1 MEYQLIIT
9 DRAESTWCSV
19 ITQSWYDLLANYSFE
34 QATNKSQLFNNYLCI
49 IYVEL

>member
-9 DRAESTWCSV
+9 DRAESTWCSL
-19 ITQSWYDLLANYSFE
+19 TNYSFE